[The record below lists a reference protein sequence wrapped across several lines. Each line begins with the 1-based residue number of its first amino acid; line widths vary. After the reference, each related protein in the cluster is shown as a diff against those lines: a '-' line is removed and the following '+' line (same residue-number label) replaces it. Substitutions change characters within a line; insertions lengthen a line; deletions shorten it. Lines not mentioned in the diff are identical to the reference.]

1 MKPMLAVEGIS
12 AAYGQTE
19 VLHEVSLE
27 VASGEIVALIGANG
41 AGKSSLLNTI
51 LGTVRATVGHIRV
64 EEHEITGLAT
74 QDIVSL
80 GVALVP
86 ERRQLFGEMS
96 VEENLLLGAHLRRG
110 ERSAVLEDIKAQC
123 RLFPMLAERRHQL
136 ARSLSGGEQQMLAIA
151 RAQMSRPRLILL
163 DEPSL
168 GLAPLMVARIMTLL
182 IDLRAAGNTI
192 LLVEQNARA
201 ALGIADRGY
210 VIETGRVLQQGK
222 ASDLLA
228 DARVREAYLGGG
240 GNSAEDTMEARIR
253 RLAEEDGVR
262 RTAQNAAPGMRPAAT
277 E

>member
-1 MKPMLAVEGIS
+1 VNPALALEAVS
-12 AAYGQTE
+12 AAYSQTE
-19 VLHEVSLE
+19 VLHAVSME
-27 VASGEIVALIGANG
+27 VAHGEIVALIGANG

-51 LGTVRATVGHIRV
+51 LGTLRASAGRILADDRD
-64 EEHEITGLAT
+64 ISRMAT

-80 GVALVP
+80 GIALVP

-96 VEENLLLGAHLRRG
+96 VDENLLLGAHLRRG
-110 ERSAVLEDIKAQC
+110 DRAAVREDMEAQY
-123 RLFPMLAERRHQL
+123 RLFPQLAERRSQL

-168 GLAPLMVARIMTLL
+168 GLAPMIVARIMDLL
-182 IDLRAAGNTI
+182 RELRAAGKTI

-210 VIETGRVLQQGK
+210 VMETGRVTRQGR

-228 DARVREAYLGGG
+228 DPRVREAYLGDEGG
-240 GNSAEDTMEARIR
+240 AGVESMEARIR
-253 RLAEEDGVR
+253 RIVVED
-262 RTAQNAAPGMRPAAT
+262 TATRARDRSSPTAR
-277 E
+277 